1 MALDRFERF
10 LVQPVLGIVIV
21 LVQTK
26 TSPMS
31 TCGTYSK
38 ECAWCRH
45 PRRGVSMAT
54 LIIYKLVSMKF
65 TTQNDLY

>member
-31 TCGTYSK
+31 RRGMYGK
-38 ECAWCRH
+38 ETAWCRH
-45 PRRGVSMAT
+45 PQRGVHMAT
-54 LIIYKLVSMKF
+54 LVIYKLGSMKF
-65 TTQNDLY
+65 TRQNDLH